1 VEDPDERISFIEER
15 HSSVLSVKNDDSSKN
30 DSNITIVNNTVIVNN
45 TITSSSSVSFSDFN
59 HYPKPLAESLV
70 NICAVTK
77 KWKYLSK
84 LESDMSVKFSNL
96 SSSTANLVN
105 QLTRETA
112 CKSSFNYLLLDP
124 GVTRNLPMRVFS
136 DSDQEQWRSFIRAM
150 FYVGKGSRSRPFQ
163 HLYEA
168 IKSYKKDPGK
178 KKLSDKIRKIHE
190 IWSGDGGVVVLQVYQ
205 NTIAVEA
212 FTREAAMIDALGCD
226 SLTNVKPGDYYG
238 AASEWNKE
246 TKLELGT
253 FLLFKAF
260 KIFLQEGER
269 QIRPVDLKS

>member
-1 VEDPDERISFIEER
+1 MTFI
-15 HSSVLSVKNDDSSKN
+15 
-30 DSNITIVNNTVIVNN
+30 
-45 TITSSSSVSFSDFN
+45 
-59 HYPKPLAESLV
+59 Y
-70 NICAVTK
+70 
-77 KWKYLSK
+77 
-84 LESDMSVKFSNL
+84 
-96 SSSTANLVN
+96 
-105 QLTRETA
+105 
-112 CKSSFNYLLLDP
+112 
-124 GVTRNLPMRVFS
+124 
-136 DSDQEQWRSFIRAM
+136 
-150 FYVGKGSRSRPFQ
+150 
-163 HLYEA
+163 
-168 IKSYKKDPGK
+168 
-178 KKLSDKIRKIHE
+178 RKIHE

-226 SLTNVKPGDYYG
+226 NLTNVKPGDYYG